1 MNFCTQGCLAQNLG
15 QAVEFVNAELPLAPF
30 GLRNDNFPIGIPF
43 DSVNVSKRILE
54 NDLPCPE
61 DLYNSSSNNTNF
73 NISPVK
79 VDGVKDF
86 IFLNLIYLN
95 VCCSFNLF

>member
-43 DSVNVSKRILE
+43 DSVNVSQRILE
-54 NDLPCPE
+54 KDLPCPE
-61 DLYNSSSNNTNF
+61 DLYNSSSNN
-73 NISPVK
+73 
-79 VDGVKDF
+79 
-86 IFLNLIYLN
+86 
-95 VCCSFNLF
+95 SFKYKLQDLLK